1 MNIKHVRA
9 TRRTE
14 NSRKC
19 KLKYKIM
26 QLYKNNITH
35 NSAMLLFQNQR
46 NETREQYKSLFL
58 NTLIHVEV
66 LKLLD
71 YCDHCQDPAKTMYFL
86 FTFKRILGNSVS

>member
-26 QLYKNNITH
+26 KLYKNNITH
-35 NSAMLLFQNQR
+35 ISAMLLFQNQR
-46 NETREQYKSLFL
+46 NETREQYKSLL
-58 NTLIHVEV
+58 
-66 LKLLD
+66 LK
-71 YCDHCQDPAKTMYFL
+71 H
-86 FTFKRILGNSVS
+86 S